1 MHLYELCNLEQG
13 RNYTTAGAG
22 KRNSFIS
29 FRIVPIP
36 PINKLQV
43 MIGSR
48 CMACLKA
55 AKDILLTKGTFSRLH
70 SLRQNLLESFF
81 DFANNALVI
90 VSRGM
95 NNDI

>member
-1 MHLYELCNLEQG
+1 
-13 RNYTTAGAG
+13 
-22 KRNSFIS
+22 
-29 FRIVPIP
+29 
-36 PINKLQV
+36 